1 MLSSPL
7 CDSNLTRPICYPP
20 ESQSYRSTKTRLYV
34 TSSSK
39 HGGHYCV
46 ANDKCYNI
54 LLKCSLL
61 VQRVLLASSPHE
73 PFWIKDQEICWG
85 KRSILH
91 VNTGLKQLELLW
103 SRCSLFPYLFLKN
116 LATLVKDLKNTAA
129 EGHNY
134 YNLNVLR
141 KPDLDKSAWV
151 WITSSCFISSNHTAS
166 WGKGGGGG
174 ERYGRSGEGGAGGK
188 RRKCVSL
195 FVFVLPVY
203 GLPMCQLINYQS
215 CGQHNSG
222 KGWKHVF
229 SWNLLKN
236 YFTPTLDISDKYSG
250 CQDWSNKDLRK
261 NCFFM
266 WTLPYKKNPWSQL
279 DHQLKLR
286 NFTGNK
292 VDLIS
297 LWKMI

>member
-1 MLSSPL
+1 MLSSSL

-20 ESQSYRSTKTRLYV
+20 QSQSYRSTKTRLYV

-39 HGGHYCV
+39 HGGHYYV
-46 ANDKCYNI
+46 ANDLNDKCYNI

-141 KPDLDKSAWV
+141 KPELDKSAWV
-151 WITSSCFISSNHTAS
+151 WITSSCFISTNHTAS
-166 WGKGGGGG
+166 WGKGGG
-174 ERYGRSGEGGAGGK
+174 RYGRSGGGGK
-188 RRKCVSL
+188 QEGWGGSAFLYLFLYYMYMRCQCVNWLTIKAIAMSFQVGHVL
-195 FVFVLPVY
+195 FKF
-203 GLPMCQLINYQS
+203 
-215 CGQHNSG
+215 
-222 KGWKHVF
+222 
-229 SWNLLKN
+229 
-236 YFTPTLDISDKYSG
+236 DK
-250 CQDWSNKDLRK
+250 
-261 NCFFM
+261 
-266 WTLPYKKNPWSQL
+266 WTLIYSVYERFIELFHTSQIT
-279 DHQLKLR
+279 
-286 NFTGNK
+286 N
-292 VDLIS
+292 
-297 LWKMI
+297 

>member
-1 MLSSPL
+1 MLSSSL
-7 CDSNLTRPICYPP
+7 CDSNLTRPMCYPP

-73 PFWIKDQEICWG
+73 PFWIKDQEIYWG

-116 LATLVKDLKNTAA
+116 LVTLVKDLKNTAA

-166 WGKGGGGG
+166 WGKGGGGRDMGGVGRG
-174 ERYGRSGEGGAGGK
+174 EQEGRGGSVFLYLFLYYQYMGCQ
-188 RRKCVSL
+188 CVNWL
-195 FVFVLPVY
+195 TIKAVANII
-203 GLPMCQLINYQS
+203 Q
-215 CGQHNSG
+215 G
-222 KGWKHVF
+222 KGESMYLAEIF
-229 SWNLLKN
+229 
-236 YFTPTLDISDKYSG
+236 
-250 CQDWSNKDLRK
+250 
-261 NCFFM
+261 
-266 WTLPYKKNPWSQL
+266 
-279 DHQLKLR
+279 
-286 NFTGNK
+286 
-292 VDLIS
+292 
-297 LWKMI
+297 

>member
-1 MLSSPL
+1 MLSSSL
-7 CDSNLTRPICYPP
+7 CDSNLTRPMCYPP

-39 HGGHYCV
+39 HGVHYCV

-141 KPDLDKSAWV
+141 KPELDKSAWV

-166 WGKGGGGG
+166 WGKGGG

-195 FVFVLPVY
+195 FVFVLPVC

-215 CGQHNSG
+215 CGQH
-222 KGWKHVF
+222 
-229 SWNLLKN
+229 
-236 YFTPTLDISDKYSG
+236 Y
-250 CQDWSNKDLRK
+250 
-261 NCFFM
+261 
-266 WTLPYKKNPWSQL
+266 
-279 DHQLKLR
+279 
-286 NFTGNK
+286 
-292 VDLIS
+292 
-297 LWKMI
+297 

>member
-1 MLSSPL
+1 MLSSSL

-141 KPDLDKSAWV
+141 KPELDKSAWD
-151 WITSSCFISSNHTAS
+151 WITSSCFISPNHTAS
-166 WGKGGGGG
+166 LGKGWGRDMGGGGG
-174 ERYGRSGEGGAGGK
+174 GSK
-188 RRKCVSL
+188 REEEEV
-195 FVFVLPVY
+195 
-203 GLPMCQLINYQS
+203 
-215 CGQHNSG
+215 
-222 KGWKHVF
+222 
-229 SWNLLKN
+229 
-236 YFTPTLDISDKYSG
+236 
-250 CQDWSNKDLRK
+250 
-261 NCFFM
+261 CFFICFCTTSI
-266 WTLPYKKNPWSQL
+266 WVANVST
-279 DHQLKLR
+279 D
-286 NFTGNK
+286 
-292 VDLIS
+292 
-297 LWKMI
+297 